1 MPTQKEEAA
10 MRAVEKANT
19 VRTRNQK
26 PISYY
31 IQLICLLPLL
41 IIFTP
46 IIWSIEWWTGEEFNF
61 RTDRPAPK
69 TPEEKQRH
77 EELQQSHIAKHRK
90 QQEQTLE
97 RGEKARAY
105 LLERGYSV

>member
-1 MPTQKEEAA
+1 
-10 MRAVEKANT
+10 MRAVEKANK

-46 IIWSIEWWTGEEFNF
+46 IIWSIEWWTGEEFDF
-61 RTDRPAPK
+61 RTDRPVPK
-69 TPEEKQRH
+69 TPEEKQR
-77 EELQQSHIAKHRK
+77 LQQSHIAKHRK

-105 LLERGYSV
+105 LLQRGYSV

>member
-1 MPTQKEEAA
+1 
-10 MRAVEKANT
+10 MRAVEKANK

-46 IIWSIEWWTGEEFNF
+46 IVWSIEWWTGEEFNF
-61 RTDRPAPK
+61 RTDRPVTK
-69 TPEEKQRH
+69 TPEEKQRLH
-77 EELQQSHIAKHRK
+77 QSHIVKHRK

-105 LLERGYSV
+105 LLQRGYSV